1 MTSKVNGGSWDCLL
15 CVGDQGGAGCEC
27 PRSGTDRTWTPNPKP
42 EDLRAADIRQWEEHF
57 RRLEIMERGAAL
69 ADPEPERKPETKAP
83 PRQEPEPEPPDALAP
98 LDIRSSWA
106 VPPPARRWLVKNWL
120 PHGRICMFAGRGAA
134 GKSQLALQLAHAV
147 TRDLPNGEARTWF
160 EGGPSIEDGQGS
172 VAFASWEDSGNE
184 VLRRMLHN
192 PQFDHRGAPDFDKD
206 VGGRFHFLDL
216 AGKGPLWSTGTS
228 RQTFGELTGVGASLR
243 ATCQTLGVRLL
254 VVDALSSAY
263 AGNENERPAVRAFL
277 SSWDRWS
284 RDNSCCVLL
293 IAHPAKNA
301 EGLDA
306 GYSGSTDWRAG
317 CRSLLVLSRPKGA
330 ADRAKLTCDKLN
342 AAKPP
347 SPVALGSPRW
357 WQAIEVDPML
367 IDDADAIELRESI
380 IATIREHG
388 QLNRRQIRSTL
399 HKGKGAVDDALAKM
413 ELDRTLDM
421 SRDGNAK
428 IYSLAI
434 PDADLNPEPDIP
446 F

>member
-1 MTSKVNGGSWDCLL
+1 M
-15 CVGDQGGAGCEC
+15 E
-27 PRSGTDRTWTPNPKP
+27 
-42 EDLRAADIRQWEEHF
+42 LRAAQ
-57 RRLEIMERGAAL
+57 
-69 ADPEPERKPETKAP
+69 ADPEPEAKPKAP
-83 PRQEPEPEPPDALAP
+83 PRQEPEPEPEPDTLAP
-98 LDIRSSWA
+98 FRDTFKLGG
-106 VPPPARRWLVKNWL
+106 PAPGRRWLVEGWL

-134 GKSQLALQLAHAV
+134 GKSQLALQLAHAI

-172 VAFASWEDSGNE
+172 VAFASWEDSANE
-184 VLRRMLHN
+184 ALRRMLHN
-192 PQFDHRGAPDFDKD
+192 PQFDQRGAPDFDKD

-216 AGKGPLWSTGTS
+216 AGRGPLWAIGTS

-263 AGNENERPAVRAFL
+263 AGNENERPSVRAFL
-277 SSWDRWS
+277 SSWDRWA
-284 RDNSCCVLL
+284 RDTGCCVLL
-293 IAHPAKNA
+293 VAHPAKNA

-306 GYSGSTDWRAG
+306 GFSGSTDWSAG

-342 AAKPP
+342 AAKAPA
-347 SPVALGSPRW
+347 PVALGSPRW

-367 IDDADAIELRESI
+367 IDDAEAIELRESI
-380 IATIREHG
+380 VAALQAHG
-388 QLNRRQIRSTL
+388 PLNRRQICATL

-413 ELDRTLDM
+413 EMDRSLDM

-428 IYSLAI
+428 IYSLGN
-434 PDADLNPEPDIP
+434 PDADINPETDIP